1 MSVASTCIIFLSF
14 ISDPPNAPLFNS
26 SGVSCDVSNG
36 TYQAF
41 FTFNNGETGGSEI
54 NYYNGTVTDPSGFSS
69 EFNVTNTVVITGLQC
84 STSYTINVTAVN
96 CAGVSTVNSTSFTTP
111 QPSELSISL
120 CLPLSYFTESFKST
134 HNRCTI
140 HM

>member
-36 TYQAF
+36 TYRAV
-41 FTFNNGETGGSEI
+41 FTFSNDETGGSDV
-54 NYYNGTVTDPSGFSS
+54 NYYNGTVTGPSGFFS
-69 EFNVTNTVVITGLQC
+69 EFNVNTNTVVITGLQC
-84 STSYTINVTAVN
+84 STSYTIDVTAVN
-96 CAGVSTVNSTSFTTP
+96 CAGISTVTTTSLTTP

-120 CLPLSYFTESFKST
+120 FTIIIFY
-134 HNRCTI
+134 
-140 HM
+140 